1 MFALSSYLAYPY
13 FDPTPHPKFMAVL
26 ESQGIDRPPP
36 LDIPF
41 RCNIPAETT

>member
-13 FDPTPHPKFMAVL
+13 FDPTPHPKFIAVL
-26 ESQGIDRPPP
+26 ESQDIDRPPP